1 MVSLQVSDDSGGRT
15 HGSPAQEDVRIFH
28 CAQHIRGVKS
38 QHSKQT
44 PHSQSH
50 TNRFHL
56 PANHFMLES
65 SLLYFIDCSTS
76 IISPSQHELER
87 PIIMEAA
94 ARYSLDRLASWN
106 LNFDDIIKCFRP
118 LTPSETAFLVGS
130 VPEGLSD
137 PLSDIDLIVIADN
150 DLGHEVVVQTPECEE
165 SVARLP
171 SGQEVNFEYWNSE
184 DLENFVQR
192 LNASMDTLDDP
203 SKLNKLFRFGDREL
217 MLLHRIRAGLALA
230 NPEVAEHWRKRLRL
244 ELLPDYFIIM
254 HLGHHYG
261 YREDAI
267 AQVQY
272 GDRLAA
278 LNVMRMSMDNL
289 AAAMLC
295 SVGATNPYTKW
306 RTRLLEQHKEE
317 LGPAEVDTLMG
328 FLFPDINADAATVV
342 REAAAFADEA
352 IGAAIMRRPQLIPV
366 LMKLE
371 DQISFVRRFSEIP
384 DSLS

>member
-1 MVSLQVSDDSGGRT
+1 
-15 HGSPAQEDVRIFH
+15 
-28 CAQHIRGVKS
+28 
-38 QHSKQT
+38 
-44 PHSQSH
+44 
-50 TNRFHL
+50 
-56 PANHFMLES
+56 
-65 SLLYFIDCSTS
+65 
-76 IISPSQHELER
+76 
-87 PIIMEAA
+87 MEAA

-106 LNFDDIIKCFRP
+106 LNFDDIVKSFRP
-118 LTPSETAFLVGS
+118 LTPSETVFLVGS

-150 DLGHEVVVQTPECEE
+150 DLGHDVVVHTPECEE

-171 SGQEVNFEYWNSE
+171 SGQEINFEYWNSE
-184 DLENFVQR
+184 DLEDFVKR
-192 LNASMDTLDDP
+192 LNASMDTIDDP

-278 LNVMRMSMDNL
+278 LNVMRMSMDSL
-289 AAAMLC
+289 AAAMLA

-306 RTRLLEQHKEE
+306 RTRLLEQNKEA
-317 LGPAEVDTLMG
+317 LGAAEVDKLMG

-342 REAAAFADEA
+342 REAAAFADDAIAEA
-352 IGAAIMRRPQLIPV
+352 ITRRPQLVPV
-366 LMKLE
+366 LIKLE
-371 DQISFVRRFSEIP
+371 DQISFVRGFGEIP
-384 DSLS
+384 DSAS